1 MKNLLILVSVFF
13 FFKLQSQTF
22 PISQNNNAQQL
33 AQALAGSGVSIS
45 NVTLNCAPTGTA
57 TFSNAP
63 GLLGINQGIILSTG
77 RATDI
82 AQAPAQFASTN
93 NGRPGD
99 TDLNNYIQ
107 TLGANF
113 QTFDACALEFD
124 ITVTGNFISFNYAM
138 GSEEYPTFVCDIFN
152 DIFAFFITGPNP
164 AGGNYNNQNIALIP
178 NSTTPVSINT
188 VNAGNIFFPISPFC
202 VQTNQ
207 QFFAGQIPN
216 IVFGGNT
223 RVLTAS
229 AATVPCATYRF
240 KLVIADGGDAIYDSG
255 VFIEAGSF
263 TSNSVSISS
272 TAGGISG
279 DTLLVEGCTTGQ
291 FIFELID
298 AQGGDST
305 LNLIIEGTAING
317 VDYELIPT
325 VVDFSGG
332 TGIVA
337 IDIIPIEDGIFEGI
351 ESIIIYAAGACPG
364 EFTDSAIIFIA
375 DRIPLTVNPV
385 VDSLC
390 IGESITVT
398 ASGAETYLWSPPAG
412 IPNPTSPTVVL
423 SPDTNTIYTLTYT
436 LGTCTDDTIVDISVI
451 NLQLIDNFVVDES
464 CPNAADGF
472 IEIIIA
478 NNLGNN
484 VTYLWSDGQ
493 TTNTAIGLTAGEYS
507 VIVEEGG
514 CEFEFFFNIN
524 SPLLFLNVSASDT
537 VICIGDSI
545 QFFFET
551 NLQNN
556 TTYEWTPS
564 TGISNVNNPLTS
576 ASPQQS
582 VTYTLSGTN
591 AAGCEISDSI
601 TITVQQLQV
610 NALFSDTA
618 IVPGESIEL
627 GVVVDSVDLTNPIQ
641 FSWTPETFLS
651 NPTIENPIATPPGNV
666 IYTLTA
672 TSGDCSDTTTTSIF
686 VDIVFN
692 MPNAFSPNNDGINDV
707 FYPENLAGGTV
718 REFRIYNQWGQMIY
732 NDPSQGWNGFYNGV
746 LQSPGLYFYYIRISN
761 GNTEE
766 ILSGELYLVL

>member
-1 MKNLLILVSVFF
+1 MKKLFFILSVLLVF
-13 FFKLQSQTF
+13 KIQSQTF
-22 PISQNNNAQQL
+22 PITQNTNAQQL
-33 AQALAGSGVSIS
+33 AQALAGSGVTIS

-57 TFSNAP
+57 TFNNAP
-63 GLLGINQGIILSTG
+63 ALLGINEGIILSTG

-99 TDLNNYIQ
+99 ADLNNYIQ

-164 AGGNYNNQNIALIP
+164 AGGTYNNQNIALIP

-188 VNAGNIFFPISPFC
+188 VNAGNIFFPVSPFC

-223 RVLTAS
+223 QLLTAT
-229 AATVPCATYRF
+229 APTVPCATYRF
-240 KLVIADGGDAIYDSG
+240 KLVIADGGDGIYDSG

-263 TSNSVSISS
+263 TSNTVSISS
-272 TAGGISG
+272 TTGGTTG
-279 DTLLVEGCTTGQ
+279 DSLLVEGCTTGQ
-291 FIFELID
+291 FIFELLD

-305 LNLIIEGTAING
+305 LNLIIEGSAVNG
-317 VDYELIPT
+317 IDYELIPT
-325 VVDFSGG
+325 TIDFSGG
-332 TGIVA
+332 TGIVTVN
-337 IDIIPIEDGIFEGI
+337 IIPIEDNLTEGI

-364 EFTDSAIIFIA
+364 EFTDSAILFIT

-385 VDSLC
+385 TDSLC
-390 IGESITVT
+390 IGESLTVT
-398 ASGAETYLWSPPAG
+398 ATGAETYLWSPPAG
-412 IPNPTSPTVVL
+412 IADPTSATVVL
-423 SPDTNTIYTLTYT
+423 SPDTNTIYSLTYT
-436 LGTCTDDTIVDISVI
+436 LGSCSDDTIVDISVI
-451 NLQLIDNFVVDES
+451 NLQLFSSEVIDES
-464 CPNAADGF
+464 CPNAEDGSVT
-472 IEIIIA
+472 INIS
-478 NNLGNN
+478 NNIGSN

-493 TTNTAIGLTAGEYS
+493 TSSTASGLTAGEYS
-507 VIVEEGG
+507 VIVEEAG

-524 SPLLFLNVSASDT
+524 APELFLDISASDT
-537 VICIGDSI
+537 IICQGDSI
-545 QFFFET
+545 QFFYDT
-551 NLQNN
+551 NLQNDAI
-556 TTYEWTPS
+556 YEWSPVS
-564 TGISNVNNPLTS
+564 GINEVNNPFTSSSPSQTTTYILTGS
-576 ASPQQS
+576 NP
-582 VTYTLSGTN
+582 SG
-591 AAGCEISDSI
+591 CSISDTLEI
-601 TITVQQLQV
+601 RVQILNV
-610 NALFSDTA
+610 SALFSDTA
-618 IVPGESIEL
+618 ILPGESIEIGAL
-627 GVVVDSVDLTNPIQ
+627 VDSIDLANPIE

-651 NPTIENPIATPPGNV
+651 NPDILNPVATPPGNV

-672 TSGDCSDTTTTSIF
+672 NSGDCSDTTTTSIF

-766 ILSGELYLVL
+766 VLSGELYLVL